1 VGEIDMTLPPGVR
14 ASWGLTRPSA
24 RGRRPSIQ
32 LSDIVSTAIAL
43 ADAEGLGAVSMPR
56 VAGGIGLTQNAL
68 YRYVASK
75 EELLVLVAD
84 AATGEPPE
92 LTEPDGAGWRDAAR
106 AWVTGVIARY
116 LAHPWLLDIRLRAPV
131 TRNTVLWT
139 EAFLRATRGS
149 GLPVEQ
155 RVQSALLLDG
165 YARHTAALG
174 RDLAGQE
181 PAYGQTLVTTL
192 IPLFEEH
199 GCTEFAGFLRD
210 AALRSDAPD
219 TDPVDDAA
227 FGMERILD
235 GIAALIPQR

>member
-1 VGEIDMTLPPGVR
+1 VHVGEIDMTLPPGVR

-32 LSDIVSTAIAL
+32 LSDIVSAAIAL
-43 ADAEGLGAVSMPR
+43 ADAEGLAAVSMPR
-56 VAGGIGLTQNAL
+56 VAGGLGLTQNAL
-68 YRYVASK
+68 YRHVASK
-75 EELLVLVAD
+75 DELLVLIAD

-92 LTEPDGAGWRDAAR
+92 LDGADWRDAAR
-106 AWVTGVIARY
+106 AWVSGVIARY

-149 GLPVEQ
+149 GLPVDQ
-155 RVQSALLLDG
+155 RVQCALLLDG

-174 RDLAGQE
+174 RDLAGQG
-181 PAYGQTLVTTL
+181 PAYGRTLVTTL
-192 IPLFEEH
+192 VPLFEEH

-210 AALRSDAPD
+210 AALRSDAPA
-219 TDPVDDAA
+219 TDAVDDAA

-235 GIAALIPQR
+235 GIAALIPRQ